1 MRFSGPPR
9 YVMSRFIIRPATSGD
24 LAPLARVN
32 LASWRAA
39 YRGLMPAEG
48 LAALTLAEFEAVWVE
63 NLAAENRR
71 NLVAAVDGQ
80 IAGFVSFG
88 PTRDE
93 GADGGVGEI
102 FGLYLDSAFWNR
114 GIGHA
119 LCDEALAS
127 MKRDSFREVTLWVLR
142 GNARAIRFYE
152 LAGFVLEE
160 GASMSVRRW
169 DVELPHIRYRRSLVG
184 RS

>member
-1 MRFSGPPR
+1 
-9 YVMSRFIIRPATSGD
+9 MSRLIIRPAAEAD

-32 LASWRAA
+32 LNAWRAA

-48 LAALTLAEFEAVWVE
+48 LAALALAEFEAVWEE
-63 NLAAENRR
+63 NLAAANRR
-71 NLVAAVDGQ
+71 NLVAAVEGD

-88 PTRDE
+88 PTRDD

-102 FGLYLDSAFWNR
+102 FGLYLDSAYWNQ
-114 GIGHA
+114 GIGRA

-127 MKRDSFREVTLWVLR
+127 MRLDGFREVTLWVLR
-142 GNARAIRFYE
+142 DNARAIRFYE

-160 GASMSVRRW
+160 GARMSVRRW
-169 DVELPHIRYRRSLVG
+169 DVDLPHIRYRRSLVE

>member
-1 MRFSGPPR
+1 
-9 YVMSRFIIRPATSGD
+9 MSRIIIRPATSGD

-32 LASWRAA
+32 LNSWRAA

-48 LAALTLAEFEAVWVE
+48 LAALTIAEFEAVWEE

-71 NLVAAVDGQ
+71 NLVAAVDDD

-88 PTRDE
+88 PTRDD

-114 GIGHA
+114 GIGRA

-127 MKRDSFREVTLWVLR
+127 MKRDGFIEVTLWVLR

-152 LAGFVLEE
+152 LAGFLLEE

-169 DVELPHIRYRRSLVG
+169 DVDLPHIRFRRRLAG

>member
-1 MRFSGPPR
+1 
-9 YVMSRFIIRPATSGD
+9 MSRLIIRPATSGD
-24 LAPLARVN
+24 LAPLASVN
-32 LASWRAA
+32 LNSWRAA

-48 LAALTLAEFEAVWVE
+48 LAALTLAEFEAVWAE

-71 NLVAAVDGQ
+71 NLVAAFDGE

-93 GADGGVGEI
+93 GADVGGVGEI

-114 GIGHA
+114 GIGRA

-142 GNARAIRFYE
+142 GNVRAIRFYE

-169 DVELPHIRYRRSLVG
+169 DVELPHIRYRRSLTG